1 MILLDLLCNGTAH
14 IRFTNAQLD
23 AVIARQLLIE
33 HYVAVRLT
41 LVYCSLDKYKNSA
54 IDFVTKFERSSG
66 FG

>member
-1 MILLDLLCNGTAH
+1 MHGTAH
-14 IRFTNAQLD
+14 ITFTNTQLD

-41 LVYCSLDKYKNSA
+41 LVYCSLDKYKNST
-54 IDFVTKFERSSG
+54 IDFVTKFERESE